1 MHLVSRG
8 SRFVLVGDRDLAAR
22 HHLGCCRAALASDL
36 SRNRT
41 APKPRLKRSE
51 VGVHNSLVGRRRG
64 NGMAIFGKRRD
75 GPGGRRWIRRRKVS
89 LPGCA
94 LSIHGTRSVLVED
107 LTLAGARLMG
117 RGLPEP
123 GTEIELRV
131 GERSLLGEVVWDA
144 ADRLGM
150 RFDFGKAAPASKARP
165 IVGRW
170 PLNPAP

>member
-1 MHLVSRG
+1 
-8 SRFVLVGDRDLAAR
+8 
-22 HHLGCCRAALASDL
+22 
-36 SRNRT
+36 
-41 APKPRLKRSE
+41 
-51 VGVHNSLVGRRRG
+51 
-64 NGMAIFGKRRD
+64 MAKFGKRRD

-123 GTEIELRV
+123 GTQLELRV

-144 ADRLGM
+144 AERRGV
-150 RFDFGKAAPASKARP
+150 RFDFGKASAARETRS
-165 IVGRW
+165 IVGCW
-170 PLNPAP
+170 PLSPAR